1 MAAVFVSMSFIWT
14 DLPELSQEVRD
25 YFISRIGTCSV
36 APTTEVGKQLPPPVS
51 LGPKGLSKLGCGLA
65 DGGGGGG
72 GGVCSECWVVGG
84 SEEVV
89 RTLLFDGLS
98 YSTSNGERKS

>member
-51 LGPKGLSKLGCGLA
+51 LGPKGLSKLGCGLV
-65 DGGGGGG
+65 DGG